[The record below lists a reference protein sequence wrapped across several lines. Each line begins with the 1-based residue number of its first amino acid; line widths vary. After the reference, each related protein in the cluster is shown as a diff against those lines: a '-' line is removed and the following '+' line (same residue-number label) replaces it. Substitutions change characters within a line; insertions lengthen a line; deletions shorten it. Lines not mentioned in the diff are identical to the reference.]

1 MSTAKIDARDKDFP
15 YKELP
20 VMDLDP
26 ILKGDRDAIKSLA
39 KEWRDVAETL
49 GFMCLT
55 NHGISLDK
63 IERMEQQ
70 IIRFHDQDIDF
81 KMKFKVNEHQRG
93 YIPSKT
99 TILKHS
105 EYEEHTKTDTVECL
119 VLATDYPDDHPNVKA
134 GKQFYS
140 QNPWPELDGFKE
152 EIMDYWDGIINM
164 CKKLLPVWAEA
175 LEVEDGFFE
184 PHFEELYSYFRLA
197 KYPKVDFVEEKEFGL
212 GAHAD
217 TGFMT
222 ILPMAK
228 EPGLQVM
235 DTNGEWF
242 WPVIPEGALILNLGQ
257 FLERWTN
264 ERFRATPHRV
274 LPPRN
279 NDRYSL
285 ACFVN
290 TGLDTVAKQIPSC
303 VSVDNPMKY
312 PEESYWDFYKW
323 YLQQTYTHYGKV
335 AEDSNA

>member
-175 LEVEDGFFE
+175 LGVEDGFFE

-212 GAHAD
+212 GAHA
-217 TGFMT
+217 
-222 ILPMAK
+222 
-228 EPGLQVM
+228 V
-235 DTNGEWF
+235 
-242 WPVIPEGALILNLGQ
+242 
-257 FLERWTN
+257 
-264 ERFRATPHRV
+264 RFI
-274 LPPRN
+274 
-279 NDRYSL
+279 D
-285 ACFVN
+285 
-290 TGLDTVAKQIPSC
+290 I
-303 VSVDNPMKY
+303 
-312 PEESYWDFYKW
+312 
-323 YLQQTYTHYGKV
+323 
-335 AEDSNA
+335 